1 MHNPQGAK
9 RPLFLKVVPKQKNMK
24 RYAKFNKFL
33 KNSNNNRP
41 EFAGGIKS
49 RFKKAVEIVKAIDP
63 KFTVEYFEDVDDTDN
78 LWPSVKVSFN
88 HAGYGELKSIT
99 PLTQLELVEFWP
111 TQKKAMLNQSE
122 EDQIRGFAKDLKC
135 TYEEAVEY
143 LNTKKLKN
151 GK

>member
-1 MHNPQGAK
+1 
-9 RPLFLKVVPKQKNMK
+9 MK
-24 RYAKFNKFL
+24 EYAKFNKEV
-33 KNSNNNRP
+33 KNSNSNRP

-63 KFTVEYFEDVDDTDN
+63 KFTVEYFEYADDADN

-88 HAGYGELKSIT
+88 HAGYGKLENVT
-99 PLTQLELVEFWP
+99 PLTQLAFVEFWP
-111 TQKKAMLNQSE
+111 TQKKAMLNLSD

-135 TYEEAVEY
+135 TYEEAVKH